1 MSDYNELLFNAW
13 EQNLGAHEPGRFQRI
28 GAESNA
34 HVGRAFEQAAQLF
47 FQAQGIHLQPR
58 HRALVGVG
66 SVKKI
71 HEFDLGCDR
80 QRVLVECKSHRW
92 TTGSNIPS
100 AKMTVWNEAMFYFLL
115 APTGYRKIMFV
126 LRHTCERRGITL
138 ASYYL
143 KNYSHLI
150 PDDVE
155 FWEYDEEVGIAVRT
169 ER

>member
-1 MSDYNELLFNAW
+1 LQSW
-13 EQNLGAHEPGRFQRI
+13 ENKLEPRDPGRFQRI

-34 HVGRAFEQAAQLF
+34 HVGRAFEQATQLF
-47 FQAQGIHLQPR
+47 FQTQGIHLQPR
-58 HRALVGVG
+58 HRGLVGVG
-66 SVKKI
+66 GVKKF
-71 HEFDLGCDR
+71 HAFDLGCDQ

-115 APTGYRKIMFV
+115 APAGYRKIMFV
-126 LRHTCERRGITL
+126 LRHTCERRGVTL

-143 KNYSHLI
+143 KNYSHLV

-155 FWEYDEEVGIAVRT
+155 FWEYDEELGTAART
-169 ER
+169 DR